1 MLQSQE
7 VEMSGSQDV
16 NSTLLD
22 KSRKTKVDGIL
33 ISGLLDLLTVRL
45 TDSESFKIKISSVI
59 EMAPNVKKFSEEL
72 VKDTE
77 SLIVSDPASVRE
89 GVEVFAAVE
98 AVLEDPRTQ
107 TVYVVNKKYRLQG
120 ILTINDLLKV
130 SAIQMTPK
138 KKKTMINIFKYMSLL
153 YSETVNDIMRKPVS
167 VRMDDKIIHAL
178 QLMEKYNLIDLPVV
192 DGNNKLIGEL
202 SGLEILTVLR
212 EKINCGELDKL
223 K

>member
-45 TDSESFKIKISSVI
+45 TDSESFKIKIISVI
-59 EMAPNVKKFSEEL
+59 YMAPNVKKFSEEL